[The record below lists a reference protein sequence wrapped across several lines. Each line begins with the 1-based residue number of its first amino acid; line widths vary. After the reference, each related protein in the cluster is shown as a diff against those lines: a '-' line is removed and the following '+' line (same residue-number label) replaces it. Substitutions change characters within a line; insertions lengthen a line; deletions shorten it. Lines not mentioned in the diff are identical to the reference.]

1 MSKTLSPTEQDYAN
15 SGWLQAL
22 MGVSDP
28 LIQQSRLN
36 AKKHLDWIDCIT
48 SLTTIREKAVMLDLA
63 LEGLWDFGV
72 SNDMKWL
79 LTSIPSAQPS
89 WVLDCTD
96 EFSIE
101 QSEPPKI
108 DDATVW
114 ANAMGIRDWSTQ
126 VTMKILSGDFVSWQR
141 SVARQ
146 GANAPTGFTMESSG
160 KSTLELK
167 TTASWK
173 ANNWVDGTWTF
184 AIDGQATMIKVI
196 EEPISVCRPAWQA
209 TEENVLLTIQAA
221 DERFGKQRKK
231 ISGNNITQGGSNQ
244 GKWSDWCESVP
255 ALSDL
260 HLAVLCGEG
269 LQCSPTFQGVWAT
282 VWPIIYCRR
291 KKLKRGT
298 CGLTDLRQRLDQ
310 CFQADPQLVTWLLV
324 FGELLCNMQI
334 GDGLGISAKFK
345 DPSSRS

>member
-15 SGWLQAL
+15 SGWLQAM

-48 SLTTIREKAVMLDLA
+48 SLTTIREKVDALDSA
-63 LEGLWDFGV
+63 LESLWQYGV
-72 SNDMKWL
+72 NNELKWL
-79 LTSIPSAQPS
+79 LTSIPCAQPA
-89 WVLDCTD
+89 WTLDCTD

-101 QSEPPKI
+101 QTVPPTI

-114 ANAMGIRDWSTQ
+114 ANAMGIRDWSTH
-126 VTMKILSGDFVSWQR
+126 VMMKILSGDFVSWQR
-141 SVARQ
+141 RVARQ

-167 TTASWK
+167 TKASWK

-196 EEPISVCRPAWQA
+196 EEPISVIRPAWLLTQ
-209 TEENVLLTIQAA
+209 ENVLLTIQSA

-255 ALSDL
+255 EFDDL
-260 HLAVLCGEG
+260 HLAVLCDEG
-269 LQCSPTFQGVWAT
+269 LQCSPTFQGIWAT
-282 VWPIIYCRR
+282 VWPIVYCRR

-298 CGLTDLRQRLDQ
+298 CGLTDLRKRLDQ

-334 GDGLGISAKFK
+334 GDGLGIAAKFK
-345 DPSSRS
+345 KT